1 VTVFESDG
9 FTALGNFEFLRQ
21 QTEQRNG
28 LQRSLA
34 DFIAPAEGAAT
45 DAIGCFAVAVHGID
59 AIARQHEQ
67 NGDDY
72 QSILVKAVGDRLAE
86 AMAEWLHQHV
96 RTTTW
101 GYAAEENF
109 TNQELIKEAYR
120 GIRPA
125 PGYPACPDHLDKDL
139 IWTLLDAKQTIGAE
153 LTESKA
159 ILPAAAVAGYYFAH
173 PEARYMGVGLIQH
186 DQLEDWAARR
196 GLPIE
201 RAQRWLASNLLES

>member
-1 VTVFESDG
+1 M
-9 FTALGNFEFLRQ
+9 
-21 QTEQRNG
+21 
-28 LQRSLA
+28 
-34 DFIAPAEGAAT
+34 
-45 DAIGCFAVAVHGID
+45 
-59 AIARQHEQ
+59 
-67 NGDDY
+67 
-72 QSILVKAVGDRLAE
+72 KAVGDRLAE

-139 IWTLLDAKQTIGAE
+139 IWTLLDAEQSIGAA

-173 PEARYMGVGLIQH
+173 PEARYLGVGLIQN
-186 DQLEDWAARR
+186 DQLYDWAARR
-196 GLPIE
+196 GLSIE